1 MVSPN
6 KNKKFPPEFY
16 TDDEFRLII
25 NQCSMKCP
33 TGIRNR
39 AILTVLYRAGLRC
52 NALIQ
57 IKPKDINP
65 ENGTIRILNDK
76 GDKAHTVGMDPGA
89 WPAVLHWAEKRRS
102 IGLNGH
108 HSLFCTLR
116 GESLKSS
123 YLRTLCSRLGRLAGI
138 GKRVHPHGF
147 RHSMAYG
154 MLREGFRIDEIQA
167 QLGHS
172 NAATTFEYLRSVLPG
187 PCRANVVLPGPER
200 VNVVPP
206 GKRSTLMTGAPIEY
220 PSVGILFTPGL

>member
-6 KNKKFPPEFY
+6 KDKKFPSEFY

-25 NQCSMKCP
+25 RQCSLKCP

-57 IKPKDINP
+57 IKPKDIDP

-76 GDKAHTVGMDPGA
+76 GNKSHTVGMDPGA
-89 WPAVLHWAEKRRS
+89 WPSVLHWIERRRS

-108 HSLFCTLR
+108 HSLFCTLN
-116 GESLKSS
+116 GESLKTS
-123 YLRTLCSRLGRLAGI
+123 YLRTLCNRLGHHAGI
-138 GKRVHPHGF
+138 EKRVHPHGF

-172 NAATTFEYLRSVLPG
+172 NPATTFQYLKHLCPQD
-187 PCRANVVLPGPER
+187 AIER
-200 VNVVPP
+200 VLT
-206 GKRSTLMTGAPIEY
+206 REW
-220 PSVGILFTPGL
+220 TP